1 MKTELNSRRE
11 PLILFKRV
19 MGDDS
24 VGLRPPVGPSGPCE
38 TLSQD
43 AEWAVSESHSSI
55 FLTITSCT
63 TPLSQ
68 VWHVLIRDSNSYIL
82 SFSSVNAQRS
92 LSVQSVWALSL
103 TCRILTMSWLSAW
116 SSFSL
121 SLTRNHELLLAW
133 NWTTDRFCFVCG
145 TEQCFT
151 SVLTSS
157 EQAGFSRAPL
167 SPALPV
173 SEFPLTSHRRV
184 STSQSVI
191 LNLSVC
197 SLFFL
202 AVCRWRGALVIFLE
216 GEGSLFHWS
225 QLKTLSLRWI
235 P

>member
-121 SLTRNHELLLAW
+121 SNQEPWVASGLKLDHRQILFRMWHRTMLYKCFNFFRAGRVLQGTTVPCAPSLWIPSDLTPPCLH
-133 NWTTDRFCFVCG
+133 
-145 TEQCFT
+145 
-151 SVLTSS
+151 
-157 EQAGFSRAPL
+157 
-167 SPALPV
+167 
-173 SEFPLTSHRRV
+173 
-184 STSQSVI
+184 
-191 LNLSVC
+191 LSVC
-197 SLFFL
+197 NPESECLFTVFL
-202 AVCRWRGALVIFLE
+202 
-216 GEGSLFHWS
+216 GSV
-225 QLKTLSLRWI
+225 
-235 P
+235 